1 MILDECMKSN
11 MQMVRFFSVDLLFE
25 IIKTSKSS
33 IMNSK
38 LKFNNK
44 YERQLVFNYNSE
56 QKMKEILNKFLDRIV
71 IEVLGNFSSMN
82 KAMETINKFEQMAIA
97 SGYMSKKAKNSYGIS
112 EGELNDLKLKYTK
125 DSTWGEILKI
135 CRD

>member
-1 MILDECMKSN
+1 
-11 MQMVRFFSVDLLFE
+11 
-25 IIKTSKSS
+25 
-33 IMNSK
+33 MNSK